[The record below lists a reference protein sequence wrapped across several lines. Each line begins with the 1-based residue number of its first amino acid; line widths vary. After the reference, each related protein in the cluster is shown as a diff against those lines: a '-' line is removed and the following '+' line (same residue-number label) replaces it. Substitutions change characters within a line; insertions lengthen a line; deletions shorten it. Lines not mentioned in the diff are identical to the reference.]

1 MWEEDRLKEIL
12 AEQLSISE
20 SMLSRDLSFDTLALD
35 SLEML
40 ELIVAIEH
48 EFDIALDEEQV
59 GQCET
64 LGEMADLILE
74 KIRG

>member
-12 AEQLSISE
+12 AEQLSINE
-20 SMLSRDLSFDTLALD
+20 RLLSRDLSLDSLAID

-40 ELIVAIEH
+40 ELVVAIEH
-48 EFDIALDEEQV
+48 EFDISLDGEQF
-59 GQCET
+59 GQCDT
-64 LGEMADLILE
+64 LGEMADLLVE